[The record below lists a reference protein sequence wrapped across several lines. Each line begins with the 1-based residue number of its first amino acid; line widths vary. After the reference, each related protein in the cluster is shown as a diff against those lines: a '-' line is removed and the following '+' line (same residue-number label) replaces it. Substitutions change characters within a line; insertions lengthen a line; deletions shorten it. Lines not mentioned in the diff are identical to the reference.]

1 MESRFEVE
9 VLSAF
14 VDEALDLPR
23 RLLVAQRINTDPG
36 LRAQVQGL
44 RALRSTIRVH
54 AERYTAP
61 ARLTM
66 RTREV
71 GTPRTPKRA
80 LVAAIEWHRWFEW
93 RPLAMG
99 LSIAAVAASG
109 LNLLLWQP
117 QHTEHLMQAAISTHL
132 QATSGQRL
140 VDFASSDRRELEPW
154 LAARLSFAAPVA
166 VPNRAEVAL
175 VGGRVDN
182 LEGRSVAALVYR
194 LREHLVDTF
203 IWPTSDGDTA
213 ISTASL
219 RGFNVSHWS
228 HAGLRYCV
236 VSDLPRSQLVSFAV
250 GLERGSEEP

>member
-1 MESRFEVE
+1 
-9 VLSAF
+9 
-14 VDEALDLPR
+14 
-23 RLLVAQRINTDPG
+23 
-36 LRAQVQGL
+36 
-44 RALRSTIRVH
+44 
-54 AERYTAP
+54 
-61 ARLTM
+61 
-66 RTREV
+66 
-71 GTPRTPKRA
+71 
-80 LVAAIEWHRWFEW
+80 
-93 RPLAMG
+93 MG
-99 LSIAAVAASG
+99 LSIAAAAVSG

-140 VDFASSDRRELEPW
+140 VDFASADRRELAPW

-166 VPNRAEVAL
+166 VPNPAEVAL
-175 VGGRVDN
+175 VGGRIDN

-203 IWPTSDGDTA
+203 IWPTSDADTA

-228 HAGLRYCV
+228 HGGLRYCV

-250 GLERGSEEP
+250 GLERGREEP